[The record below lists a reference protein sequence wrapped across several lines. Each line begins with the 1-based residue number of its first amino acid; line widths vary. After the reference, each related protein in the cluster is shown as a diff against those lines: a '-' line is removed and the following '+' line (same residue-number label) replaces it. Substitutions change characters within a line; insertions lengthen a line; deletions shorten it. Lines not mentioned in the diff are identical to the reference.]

1 MTHCMFYEFKKGS
14 STVEAVRS
22 ICSDDGESL
31 KYQEMSVMDYL
42 TLTDLPHSNFN
53 QQSSSLTEE
62 NPKLLS

>member
-1 MTHCMFYEFKKGS
+1 MFYEFKKGS

-22 ICSDDGESL
+22 ICSDDGKSL

-42 TLTDLPHSNFN
+42 TLTDSLHSKFN
-53 QQSSSLTEE
+53 QQSRSLIEE